1 MSYLVLWM
9 NKNKMKAILFFYLV
23 YNMLTWIKRYLKR
36 RADRKREIAKSI
48 AFYREV
54 CEQAMAEM
62 K

>member
-1 MSYLVLWM
+1 
-9 NKNKMKAILFFYLV
+9 MKAILFFYLV
-23 YNMLTWIKRYLKR
+23 YNMLITWIKRYLKR

>member
-1 MSYLVLWM
+1 
-9 NKNKMKAILFFYLV
+9 MKAILFFYLV

-54 CEQAMAEM
+54 CEQAIAEL